1 MNELSHIA
9 YTFNDV
15 LIKPKY
21 SEVESRTKV
30 NVGTKIGK
38 LNLSL
43 PIVSSNMKT
52 VTEAKMAGTIS
63 KYGGLGVLHRFCT
76 IEDNVQMFKDSF
88 EYINVLTERCA
99 ANIGV
104 SVGVNDADKERFDK
118 LYEVGA
124 RTFAIDVAHG
134 HHILVKNMLNWINS
148 NYNTNRE
155 ELTLIAGNIATR
167 EGYKDL
173 IQWGADV
180 AKVGLGS
187 SPICRT
193 RYNTGVGVP
202 QLYAL
207 EEIYNASLEEK
218 LPIGIIADG
227 GLSSSGDIAKALKYA
242 DACMIGSLLSGTS
255 ETSGNVFKSEN
266 GEYYKVYGGSASGEN
281 KGENKFVEGI
291 TKTVKFKGKVKYILK
306 EIEDG
311 IRSAFSYVGANNIEE
326 FHDKCEFVYISSGS
340 QKESVI

>member
-1 MNELSHIA
+1 MNNIA

-21 SEVESRTKV
+21 SEIESRTKV
-30 NVGTKIGK
+30 KVGTKIGK
-38 LNLSL
+38 ISLSL

-52 VTEAKMAGTIS
+52 VTGAKMAGTIS
-63 KYGGLGVLHRFCT
+63 KYGGLGILHRFCT
-76 IEDNVQMFKDSF
+76 IEDNIKMFNKSF
-88 EYINVLTERCA
+88 EYVCILTEKCDV
-99 ANIGV
+99 NVGV
-104 SVGVNDADKERFDK
+104 SIGVNDADKERFDK
-118 LYEVGA
+118 LYDAGA
-124 RTFAIDVAHG
+124 RIFAIDVAHG

-148 NYNTNRE
+148 NYTINRE
-155 ELTLIAGNIATR
+155 KLTLIAGNIATK

-180 AKVGLGS
+180 AKVGIGS
-187 SPICRT
+187 SPVCRT

-207 EEIYNASLEEK
+207 EEIYTASLEEK
-218 LPIGIIADG
+218 EPISIIADG

-242 DACMIGSLLSGTS
+242 DACMVGSMLSGTS
-255 ETSGNVFKSEN
+255 ETPGNVFKNEN
-266 GEYYKVYGGSASGEN
+266 GEYYKIYGGSASGEN

-291 TKTVKFKGKVKYILK
+291 TKSIKFKGKVKYILK

-326 FHDKCEFVYISSGS
+326 FHNKCEFVQISNGS
-340 QKESVI
+340 QKESVL